1 MKEYQPL
8 VSIITV
14 VYNGIISLEKTILS
28 VLGQSFQ
35 NIEYI
40 IIDGGSTDGSVDII
54 KKYADRLAYWVSE
67 PDKGIYYAMNKGIDQ
82 ASGEWINF
90 MNVGDWFY
98 SADSVNDIFGGEN
111 LNGYDL
117 VYGNTEKRRGD
128 KSEIYIP
135 GDASN
140 FYKRLMIH
148 QSTFSRTSL
157 NRKYKFDTTF
167 KVSADFDFMF
177 KVFLYKHKTLHVDV
191 VVSSFDLV
199 GFSHDNRYRGFS
211 EDRVIA
217 FKYKGNLLLSCKVYL
232 FYVYITGIG
241 KAIDLMKTY
250 LPGVYK
256 QLKKMKG

>member
-1 MKEYQPL
+1 MKEHQPL
-8 VSIITV
+8 ISIITV

-28 VLGQSFQ
+28 VLGQSYQ

-67 PDKGIYYAMNKGIDQ
+67 PDGGIYYAMNKGIDR

-98 SADSVNDIFGGEN
+98 NADSVNDVFGAN
-111 LNGYDL
+111 DLSDYDL
-117 VYGNTEKRRGD
+117 VYGNTEKRRED

-148 QSTFSRTSL
+148 QSTFSRTAL

-177 KVFLYKHKTLHVDV
+177 KVFLYKHKTLHVNV

-217 FKYKGNLLLSCKVYL
+217 FKHKGNLLLSCKVYL

-241 KAIDLMKTY
+241 KTIDLMKAY

-256 QLKKMKG
+256 KLKKMKG